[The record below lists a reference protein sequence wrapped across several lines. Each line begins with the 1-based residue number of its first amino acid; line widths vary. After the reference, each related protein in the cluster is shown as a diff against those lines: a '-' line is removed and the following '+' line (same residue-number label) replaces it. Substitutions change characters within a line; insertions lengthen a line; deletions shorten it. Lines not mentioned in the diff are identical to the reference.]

1 MTSTDLLLL
10 FEYNRWANQRVLKS
24 VARLSPEQFLRELH
38 NSFPSV
44 RDTLCHIMAVEWI
57 WTARCRGNAPPTLW
71 KAEEFPVFEAL
82 RVRWSEVEREQAE
95 FLSGLRDDQLTAVVK
110 YRDTSAGDR
119 VLPLWQAL
127 QHTVNHSTYH
137 RGQVT
142 TMLRQLG
149 AIPQATDLALFYRIK
164 SKQESP

>member
-1 MTSTDLLLL
+1 
-10 FEYNRWANQRVLKS
+10 
-24 VARLSPEQFLRELH
+24 
-38 NSFPSV
+38 
-44 RDTLCHIMAVEWI
+44 
-57 WTARCRGNAPPTLW
+57 
-71 KAEEFPVFEAL
+71 
-82 RVRWSEVEREQAE
+82 VEREQAE
-95 FLSGLRDDQLTAVVK
+95 FLSGLRDDQLTALVK

-119 VLPLWQAL
+119 VLPMGQAL
-127 QHTVNHSTYH
+127 QHVVNHSTYH

>member
-1 MTSTDLLLL
+1 MDTTDLLLL
-10 FEYNRWANQRVLKS
+10 FEYNRWANHRMLES
-24 VARLSPEQFLRELH
+24 VAGLSPDQFLRDLH

-44 RDTLCHIMAVEWI
+44 RDTLCHILAVEWI
-57 WTARCRGNAPPTLW
+57 WNARCRGNAPQTLW

-82 RVRWSEVEREQAE
+82 RARWSEMEREQAD
-95 FLSGLRDDQLTAVVK
+95 FLSGLRDGQLNGLVK

-127 QHTVNHSTYH
+127 QHTINHSTYH

-149 AIPQATDLALFYRIK
+149 ATPQATDLALFYRIK
-164 SKQESP
+164 SKQEKA

>member
-1 MTSTDLLLL
+1 MNTTDLLLL
-10 FEYNRWANQRVLKS
+10 FEYNRWANHRVLES
-24 VARLSPEQFLRELH
+24 VAGLSPEQFLRDLH

-71 KAEEFPVFEAL
+71 KAAEFPVFAAL
-82 RVRWSEVEREQAE
+82 RVRWNEVECEQAD
-95 FLSGLRDDQLTAVVK
+95 FLSGLRDGQLTALVN

-127 QHTVNHSTYH
+127 QHLVNHSTYH

-149 AIPQATDLALFYRIK
+149 ATPQATDLALFYRIK
-164 SKQESP
+164 SKQETA

>member
-1 MTSTDLLLL
+1 MDTTDILLL
-10 FEYNRWANQRVLKS
+10 FEYNRWANHRVLES
-24 VARLSPEQFLRELH
+24 VAALSPEQFLRDLH

-44 RDTLCHIMAVEWI
+44 RDTLCHILAVEWI
-57 WTARCRGNAPPTLW
+57 WTARCRGNAPRTLW
-71 KAEEFPVFEAL
+71 KATEFPEFAAL
-82 RVRWSEVEREQAE
+82 SARWSEVEREQTE
-95 FLSGLRDDQLTAVVK
+95 FLSSLRDEQLAALMK

-137 RGQVT
+137 RGQLT

-149 AIPQATDLALFYRIK
+149 ATPQATDLALFYRVK
-164 SKQESP
+164 SNQEGG